1 MLLQQALSTPVVA
14 AASPSAV
21 RCVIGAFIFMQHLV
35 SFPRVT
41 EWSDMYLI
49 VSYTAYTQFKS
60 TLWLHPLE

>member
-21 RCVIGAFIFMQHLV
+21 RCVIGVFIFLQHLI

-41 EWSDMYLI
+41 EWSDMYLT
-49 VSYTAYTQFKS
+49 VSYTACTQFKS
-60 TLWLHPLE
+60 TLWLHPL